1 MLGASPSMAC
11 NRGNSLLQVGAK
23 PSLARVLTEEEDRSN
38 STGAHVIA
46 SAAGR
51 SNLSSD
57 RDGMTGVKHSNVA
70 NATILMN
77 EGQHSNQTGAVPA
90 AAVHSQA
97 SVAAEASPMQAQM
110 SNRSSPVAA
119 LATSENVV
127 LTEWQA
133 AVAEKTPV
141 RMLFLLAGQTIRQ
154 YLRAGGGGVM
164 GISIFVIISLL
175 SLYILCTVFRA
186 EQLTRNPRASRGLGA
201 SRVGHAIGG
210 ASPRSPARLS
220 KYRES
225 NEAAN
230 AASQMPQLCPGLVV
244 PPNSDCVLVI
254 RTLSEL
260 QPEDVDIG
268 DAAAGRGRKSDA
280 SELSEL
286 DIFDLNGQPVLSASV
301 VQPWPARGR
310 TAVTIRTLKRD
321 TDRLAICRAG
331 SGSTGKSVHIYDSSD
346 REFGCVE
353 KDAQNA
359 RYILSHT
366 SGDALLYFE
375 AREGSFASHKLK
387 VWDLNRRLVANA
399 ESGKK
404 MAFEPDGNFYQVRI
418 AAGVDVG
425 LVLSGLLSIDAME
438 VGMGT
443 RFSV

>member
-1 MLGASPSMAC
+1 VLGASPSIAC

-23 PSLARVLTEEEDRSN
+23 PSLARVLTEEEERSN

-57 RDGMTGVKHSNVA
+57 RDGMTGVKHSNFA
-70 NATILMN
+70 NATTLMN

-90 AAVHSQA
+90 DVVHSQA

-119 LATSENVV
+119 LATN
-127 LTEWQA
+127 

-164 GISIFVIISLL
+164 GISIFVVISLL

-186 EQLTRNPRASRGLGA
+186 EQLTQRSARSGRGLGA

-225 NEAAN
+225 NEAAERT

-331 SGSTGKSVHIYDSSD
+331 SGSMGKSVHIYDSSD
-346 REFGCVE
+346 REFGSVE

-375 AREGSFASHKLK
+375 AREGSFVAHKLK

-404 MAFEPDGNFYQVRI
+404 MAFEPDGSFYQVRI

-438 VGMGT
+438 VGWA
-443 RFSV
+443 RASL